1 MNAFLNSLSG
11 CFSQGRKTLWE
22 GTLNFKLELGRKGG
36 WNARESVSNVD
47 LASLRGGG
55 GDYKTF

>member
-11 CFSQGRKTLWE
+11 CFSQGRKTLRE

-47 LASLRGGG
+47 LASLRGSG
-55 GDYKTF
+55 GD